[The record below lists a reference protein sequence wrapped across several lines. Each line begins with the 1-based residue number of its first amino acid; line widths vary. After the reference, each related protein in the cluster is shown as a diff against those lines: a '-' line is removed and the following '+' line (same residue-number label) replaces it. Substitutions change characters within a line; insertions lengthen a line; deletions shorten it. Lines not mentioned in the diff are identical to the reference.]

1 MEATH
6 IVFADPLSD
15 DHFERQR
22 KMLRLD
28 RFYAAYEDGIPVGTA
43 ADYEF
48 RLMVPGGELA
58 AGGVTWVGVLPSH
71 RRRGLLRDLMR
82 RQLDD
87 LHERGEPLAILW
99 ASEAAIYGR
108 FGYGIAAPMTEMRGD
123 RSRFALRD
131 DPGPVGTVRIVD
143 SDEAKQLLPRVYD
156 KVRREIPGFIE

>member
-48 RLMVPGGELA
+48 RLTVPGGELA

-71 RRRGLLRDLMR
+71 RRRGVLTQLMR
-82 RQLDD
+82 GGPEGNLPGRETGPGSLGAGGGTYRR
-87 LHERGEPLAILW
+87 LAEGHVRG
-99 ASEAAIYGR
+99 
-108 FGYGIAAPMTEMRGD
+108 
-123 RSRFALRD
+123 
-131 DPGPVGTVRIVD
+131 
-143 SDEAKQLLPRVYD
+143 
-156 KVRREIPGFIE
+156 